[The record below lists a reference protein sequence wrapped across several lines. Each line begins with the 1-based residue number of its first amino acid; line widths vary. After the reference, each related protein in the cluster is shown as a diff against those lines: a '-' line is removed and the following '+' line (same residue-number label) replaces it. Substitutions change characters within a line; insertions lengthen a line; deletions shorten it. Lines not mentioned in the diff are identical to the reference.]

1 MNTCLQN
8 IVSVKNP
15 CLTENPIS
23 LSGYDLLDAPEIS
36 KSNIS
41 QIANSDELNGYL
53 FLKKQLEYAI
63 RDVNNDFLAL
73 LNTNNLIVQTGVSS
87 ISTGEFSN
95 AYTNPANQKRGISI
109 FRNSNR
115 KPNSIKKL
123 VLKDVLIYP
132 ISDHEQTTLYVLD
145 GSEVIEYKIKLFG
158 ERINRFTIDYTAKN
172 SDNLHI
178 YLDNVE
184 TYSSQLTCLLGCGG
198 TILNECGYVKGYN
211 NGMSVQR
218 EGYGINAVFGCECDY
233 ESLLCRFSKT
243 YVGEIIYLKARSNI
257 LKERLY
263 NERLTPYIIY
273 GRDEAE
279 KLQVEIENEYR
290 EKWNAFI
297 SSIPDLLANDS
308 DCINCKKVRIVVN
321 V

>member
-8 IVSVKNP
+8 IVSVSNP
-15 CLTENPIS
+15 CEAVKEVS
-23 LSGYDLLDAPEIS
+23 LSGYDLLDAPELS
-36 KSNIS
+36 VSNIS
-41 QIANSDELNGYL
+41 QIANSDEPNGYL

-63 RDVNNDFLAL
+63 RDVNNDFIAL
-73 LNTNNLIVQTGVSS
+73 LNSNNLIVQTGVSS

-95 AYTNPANQKRGISI
+95 AYTNAANQKQGITI
-109 FRNSNR
+109 HRNANKR
-115 KPNSIKKL
+115 PNSIKKL

-132 ISDHEQTTLYVLD
+132 TQDHEQTTLYIQD
-145 GSEVIEYKIKLFG
+145 GTEITEIAIKLYG
-158 ERINRFTIDYTAKN
+158 NRINRFPIEYTAKN
-172 SDNLHI
+172 SDHLHV

-198 TILNECGYVKGYN
+198 TIPNECGYVKGYN
-211 NGMSVQR
+211 NGVTVQR
-218 EGYGINAVFGCECDY
+218 EGYGINAVFGCECDF

-243 YVGEIIYLKARSNI
+243 YIGEIIYLKARANI

-273 GRDEAE
+273 GREEAE

-290 EKWNAFI
+290 EKWNAFVN
-297 SSIPDLLANDS
+297 SIPDLLANDS
-308 DCINCKKVRIVVN
+308 DCINCKRVKIVVN